1 MYKALNQKLD
11 MTIDALGRE
20 KVHEKLADFEKLLY
34 LGTGL
39 SSKIRKQTGCGVLF
53 PSIYGDIADLK
64 NFDELAEEE
73 QAFVK
78 GTLDNKEKN

>member
-1 MYKALNQKLD
+1 

-34 LGTGL
+34 LGTEL
-39 SSKIRKQTGCGVLF
+39 SSKIRKKTGCGVLF
-53 PSIYGDIADLK
+53 PSVYGDITDLK

-73 QAFVK
+73 REFVQ
-78 GTLDNKEKN
+78 GTLDEKEKE